1 MRCIIWRTKNL
12 SAHKW
17 MRCAIA
23 ITALYKLVSAL
34 GKFSAFVFVSQ
45 PIAINNAQIESWPPP
60 APQITHNRT
69 ENLAQANRVFAPLRF
84 RTVSPPPPTEREK
97 QLATHSRRSLIMCF
111 YYTNFNARASRLS
124 AVPSGLLNRTLM
136 HGVHAAASVK

>member
-1 MRCIIWRTKNL
+1 MD
-12 SAHKW
+12 A
-17 MRCAIA
+17 RCAIE

-84 RTVSPPPPTEREK
+84 RTVSPPTEREATRNTLTS
-97 QLATHSRRSLIMCF
+97 QLDNVF
-111 YYTNFNARASRLS
+111 
-124 AVPSGLLNRTLM
+124 LL
-136 HGVHAAASVK
+136 HQF